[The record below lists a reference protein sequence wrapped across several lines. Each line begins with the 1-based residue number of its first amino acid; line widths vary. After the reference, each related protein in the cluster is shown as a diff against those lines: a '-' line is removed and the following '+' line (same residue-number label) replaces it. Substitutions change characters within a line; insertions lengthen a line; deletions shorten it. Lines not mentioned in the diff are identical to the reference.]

1 MINMTLFD
9 WWIVGNLANIF
20 YFYKNTNANNS
31 KTIILY
37 LFLFKVFL
45 FLNDITTII
54 NFTIQNEN
62 IIKKI

>member
-1 MINMTLFD
+1 MVNMTLFD

>member
-54 NFTIQNEN
+54 KFTIQNEN

>member
-62 IIKKI
+62 IIKKF